1 MFVPYRHHLSREHG
15 SVDRSSTGSYQDGA
29 VPSLLWFRRDLR
41 LSDLPALSAAAD
53 QDGDVLACFVLDP
66 RLEASS
72 GARRLQF
79 LGDCL
84 RHLHA
89 ELDGRL
95 LVTRGRPEDRIPLI
109 AKEVDASA
117 VHVSADFSPFGE
129 RRDERVQ
136 QALDGVPLVPTGS
149 PYLVSPGRVTKDDD
163 SPYRV
168 FTPFFRRW
176 REHGWRQP
184 AQTGPQSAQ
193 WIDPSGL
200 AAAAA
205 KPADIPDPKVPP
217 CFAAGEEAA
226 LHQWRQFIDAGL
238 DDYADQ
244 RDLPGADGTSHL
256 SVHLKF
262 GTIHPRSMVDGL
274 DLHHAS
280 HVAYLRQLAFR
291 DFYAAVLHH
300 WPDSAWRNWNRDYD
314 AIETDTD
321 DAAERLFDAWKAG
334 RTGFPFV
341 DAGMRQLSETGFMP
355 NRVRMITASFLVKDL
370 HLPWQWGARWF
381 MEQLVDA
388 DIANNQHGWQWC
400 AGTGTDAAPYFRVFN
415 PTAQGQKFDPTG
427 AYVRRW
433 VPELADVADAHLKS
447 GPRPPGYPEPIV
459 DHGEERAEALR
470 RYHALGARNTAVP
483 APRKP

>member
-1 MFVPYRHHLSREHG
+1 M
-15 SVDRSSTGSYQDGA
+15 
-29 VPSLLWFRRDLR
+29 PSLLWFRRDLR
-41 LSDLPALSAAAD
+41 LHDLPALAAAIA
-53 QDGDVLACFVLDP
+53 QDRDVLGCFVLDP
-66 RLEASS
+66 QLEASS
-72 GARRLQF
+72 SVRRLQF

-84 RHLHA
+84 RHLHE

-95 LVTRGRPEDRIPLI
+95 LITRGRPEERIPLI
-109 AKEVDASA
+109 AREIGART
-117 VHVSADFSPFGE
+117 VHISADFTPFGR

-136 QALDGVPLVPTGS
+136 EALDGIQLVASGS
-149 PYLVSPGRVTKDDD
+149 PYLVSPGRVTKDDGA
-163 SPYRV
+163 PYRV

-176 REHGWRQP
+176 RDHGWRQP
-184 AQTGPQSAQ
+184 AHTGPESAQ

-200 AAAAA
+200 TAAVT
-205 KPADIPDPKVPP
+205 KPADIPDPGSPL

-226 LHQWRQFIDAGL
+226 RHQWRRFVDAGL
-238 DDYADQ
+238 GDYAEY
-244 RDLPGADGTSHL
+244 RDLPGVDGTSHL

-262 GTIHPRSMVDGL
+262 GTIHPRTMVADL
-274 DLHHAS
+274 DLRHSS
-280 HVAYLRQLAFR
+280 HVAYLRQIAFR

-300 WPDSAWRNWNRDYD
+300 WPDSAWHNWNRDFD

-321 DAAERLFDAWKAG
+321 ATAERLFDAWKAG
-334 RTGFPFV
+334 QTGFPFV
-341 DAGMRQLSETGFMP
+341 DAGMRQLRQTGFMP

-381 MEQLVDA
+381 LEQLIDA

-400 AGTGTDAAPYFRVFN
+400 AGSGTDAAPYFRVFN

-433 VPELADVADAHLKS
+433 VPELADVADAHLKAVS
-447 GPRPPGYPEPIV
+447 RPPSYPAPIV

-470 RYHALGARNTAVP
+470 RYQALGASRPAGH